1 MTHPEHE
8 QRADL
13 QPEVGSLPHR
23 PWWRSPR
30 TLLAAGVAAGTAYVY
45 LVDPSQS
52 GRYLPCPFLTLT
64 GAYCPGCG
72 GLRSLHALLHGD
84 LAESLAR
91 HPFVAPGLLLA
102 AVLLVLWWVR
112 GRPRLRVNSSGW
124 GMRLAL
130 AFLAAFWVLR
140 NLPGWDWLSPV

>member
-1 MTHPEHE
+1 MTQPEHG

-13 QPEVGSLPHR
+13 PAEVGSLSR
-23 PWWRSPR
+23 RARLSVR
-30 TLLAAGVAAGTAYVY
+30 GAVAAAGLAAGTAY
-45 LVDPSQS
+45 LWWVDPGQP

-84 LAESLAR
+84 LIESLAR
-91 HPFVAPGLLLA
+91 HPLVAPGALCLIL
-102 AVLLVLWWVR
+102 AVLLWWVR
-112 GRPRLRVNSSGW
+112 GRPRLRVKPSGW
-124 GMRLAL
+124 AMRLVL
-130 AFLAAFWVLR
+130 GLVAAFWVLR